1 MSMRSECAILPR
13 GPHVDVALGML
24 ADFIRE
30 EAHRYEKVCSCR
42 PLSMACD
49 AMKSMLRWL
58 GRWRSLPLLIAL
70 VVMLASYPY
79 AGDGGALGVAAI
91 LIPITAIGAVAT
103 NRHHRVIAMTLGL
116 VTLAG
121 IVQEISGAK
130 VIPHLAV
137 AGSALLLFAY
147 TTIFVL
153 RRVLQSERVTGDTL
167 CGAIAVYLMI
177 GLTWSLVY
185 VLAEHLH
192 PGSYRI
198 ATTGMLHAP
207 AKELL
212 YFSYVTLATLG
223 YGDVVPVTDGAR
235 SLAVLE
241 SLCGT
246 IYMAILVARLIGLH
260 LSQTGSPR

>member
-1 MSMRSECAILPR
+1 MRSECDILPT
-13 GPHVDVALGML
+13 GPHVDVAMGML

-30 EAHRYEKVCSCR
+30 EAHRYEKVSPCR
-42 PLSMACD
+42 PLPGARD
-49 AMKSMLRWL
+49 AMNSRLRRL
-58 GRWRSLPLLIAL
+58 GQWRYLPLLIAL

-79 AGDGGALGVAAI
+79 AGKGGALGVAAV
-91 LIPITAIGAVAT
+91 LIPITAIRAVAT
-103 NRHHRVIAMTLGL
+103 HREHRVIPVVFGL

-121 IVQEISGAK
+121 IVQEISGVK
-130 VIPHLAV
+130 VIPLLAV
-137 AGSALLLFAY
+137 AGSALLLFTY

-185 VLAEHLH
+185 VLVEYLH
-192 PGSYRI
+192 PRSYRL
-198 ATTGMLHAP
+198 ATAGILQAP
-207 AKELL
+207 GKELL

>member
-1 MSMRSECAILPR
+1 
-13 GPHVDVALGML
+13 
-24 ADFIRE
+24 
-30 EAHRYEKVCSCR
+30 
-42 PLSMACD
+42 
-49 AMKSMLRWL
+49 MLRWL

-153 RRVLQSERVTGDTL
+153 RRVLQTEHVTGDTL

-177 GLTWSLVY
+177 GLTWSLVH

-198 ATTGMLHAP
+198 ATTGMLHTP

-260 LSQTGSPR
+260 LSQTGSTR